1 MRDMQGAKRNRA
13 ILKPEVGGRLMTQP
27 VRHTQRK
34 GPRSAH
40 AKLFG
45 TGDLNRTMRCSVIV
59 AHPSDEVVGA
69 GCLISKLVDVTV
81 LHVTDG
87 APADMQDAKAA
98 GFNERSDY
106 ARARKE
112 ECLNALAIANVPEDR
127 VVDLEIIDQHASSC
141 LADLTKKITIFLQ
154 QSSADIVVTH
164 AYEGGH
170 PDHDA
175 TAFAT
180 HAALRLMRQN
190 GFKPPVIFEMGL
202 HPSEDFKAKVP
213 DFLPGTERE
222 TTTLLLDERA
232 KELKQR
238 MFACFETQRES
249 LEASAIGPEKFRQP
263 IAYDFSAPPQDGKL
277 HYEKFEWALS
287 RDQWQSLAC
296 DALADLFP
304 QRTAAHPLE

>member
-1 MRDMQGAKRNRA
+1 MRDCKGEVQLLPAKNR
-13 ILKPEVGGRLMTQP
+13 GRWPLMTQP
-27 VRHTQRK
+27 VRHTTRRQ
-34 GPRSAH
+34 PRSAH
-40 AKLFG
+40 TKLFG

-59 AHPSDEVVGA
+59 AHPADEVVGA

-87 APADMQDAKAA
+87 APRNMRDAKAA
-98 GFNERSDY
+98 GFNERSEY

-112 ECLNALAIANVPEDR
+112 ECLAALAIANVPEDR
-127 VVDLEIIDQHASSC
+127 VIELEVTDQCASSC
-141 LADLTKKITIFLQ
+141 LADLTKKITTFLQ
-154 QSSADIVVTH
+154 HSAADIVVTH

-175 TAFAT
+175 TAFAI
-180 HAALRLMRQN
+180 HAATRLLKQN
-190 GFKPPVIFEMGL
+190 GFKPPVVFEMGL
-202 HPSEDFKAKVP
+202 HPGNDFKAKVP

-249 LEASAIGPEKFRQP
+249 LEVSPIGPEKFRQP
-263 IAYDFSAPPQDGKL
+263 LAYDFSVPPQDGKL
-277 HYEKFEWALS
+277 HYEKFEWAPTS
-287 RDQWQSLAC
+287 DEWQSLAC
-296 DALADLFP
+296 EALAHLFP
-304 QRTAAHPLE
+304 RPDANQPGE